1 MAIVNFF
8 WPVLKAKTEKTR
20 SMSTRVTIERMGA
33 GGDGIA
39 ATAAGSAY
47 VPFSLPGE
55 VANVAL
61 ENGRATM
68 MALLEPSPERVAPAC
83 RHFEECGGCTLQ
95 HWQDSAYQEW
105 KRSLV
110 QDALGGRGL
119 VFKLEPLVTCAPQ
132 TRRRTVFAVRTSER
146 GAVLGF
152 NKHQSH
158 ELIDIS
164 ECPITVPEIVSRLD
178 DLRDLVAV
186 LGGGMKPFKL
196 TVTLTASGLDITASG
211 CGAPDAAKRQALTAL
226 VIKKDFARLSFEGEI
241 IVEPRKPLVHFG
253 KVPVFLPPGGFLQ
266 ATAEA
271 EEAMCDLVTG
281 HLAKTKKALDLF
293 CGSGTFAFRMA
304 EKSSVHAVENDQG
317 AVAAIDRSIRYVQ
330 GLKPVSVERRDLFRR
345 PFLAREL
352 APFNGLVFDPPR
364 AGAEAQAIEIA
375 KSSVSKVAAV
385 SCNPVTLA
393 RDLSIL
399 VKGGYKID
407 RVVPIDQFLWS
418 SHVEAVALLSK
429 K

>member
-1 MAIVNFF
+1 
-8 WPVLKAKTEKTR
+8 
-20 SMSTRVTIERMGA
+20 MSTRVTIERMGA

-68 MALLEPSPERVAPAC
+68 MALLEPSPERVAPSC

-95 HWQDSAYQEW
+95 HWQDGAYQEW

-110 QDALGGRGL
+110 QEALGGRGL
-119 VFKLEPLVTCAPQ
+119 TFKLDPLVPCQPE

-152 NKHQSH
+152 NRHLSH
-158 ELIDIS
+158 ELIDIA

-178 DLRDLVAV
+178 DLREVVAV

-196 TVTLTASGLDITASG
+196 TVTSTASGLDITASG
-211 CGAPDAAKRQALTAL
+211 CGAPDAAKRQALTGL
-226 VIKKDFARLSFEGEI
+226 VIKKGFARLSFEGEI

-266 ATAEA
+266 ATADA
-271 EEAMCDLVTG
+271 ENAMCDLVTG
-281 HLAKTKKALDLF
+281 HLAKAKKTLDLF
-293 CGSGTFAFRMA
+293 CGSGTFAMRIA
-304 EKSSVHAVENDQG
+304 EKSSVHAVENDQS
-317 AVAAIDRSIRYVQ
+317 AVAAIDRSVRFVQ